1 VILNQLTL
9 TNFGIYKGEHT
20 VALSPT
26 IKKPIILFGA
36 YNGSGKTT
44 FLDALQLVLYGKAA
58 KTSSRGRAA
67 YDDYLRGL
75 INRDV
80 SPKQGA
86 GLKLIF
92 TSKNNGKHESIEV
105 SRTWFD
111 SGSSIKE
118 NCEVKRNGEY
128 DPVSSERW
136 HEFVEE
142 FIPSEISELFFFDGE
157 KIEGL
162 ADPYRSA
169 AILRSGI
176 YSLLGINSIESLIK
190 SLGQIEKRKAS
201 EISKDFKS
209 ISLEQEEI
217 KAKDLALKKDVFSQ
231 EIGSLQNQ
239 LDRILIEIS
248 RAEDEMKLSGA
259 DLLVGRHSLQEQ
271 LSVLKERKKSINIEM
286 LDIAA
291 GRAPLL
297 ILKELITDLRN
308 SIKGASGH
316 NLKSLELIHSEIA
329 GFKTKIK
336 SLRNLNSELE
346 IEIFNVF
353 DSRTK
358 EIVREVDNFSVEANL
373 ADIPEPDELNKLEK
387 DITLKVL
394 ENQRLEEEIDAINK
408 NLQAVP
414 SEDKVKEVIQ
424 ALNEKQKE
432 QTRIEAKLEIL
443 SKELNEVSTLQEKV
457 GREIAIKLNQISQQE
472 TEQVISQRIL
482 NHSQAAKDTLIKFK
496 RELVKK
502 HLETLSDQITDCFR
516 LLHRKSKFDLRFKIN
531 EEDFSLLI
539 LKSSNESVPAKS
551 LSAGERQLLAVAIL
565 WALAKSSGKT
575 LPTVIDTPLGRL
587 DGPHRQKLISNYFPK
602 AGSQVLIFSTDEEIT
617 STYYKALKP
626 YISREYSINYDE
638 VSESSIFEDGYFEY
652 EIN

>member
-26 IKKPIILFGA
+26 AKKPIILFGA

-58 KTSSRGRAA
+58 KTSSRGRTA

-86 GLKLIF
+86 GLNLIF
-92 TSKNNGKHESIEV
+92 TSKSNGKNERIEI

-111 SGSSIKE
+111 SGSAIKE
-118 NCEVKRNGEY
+118 NCEVKRDGVY

-142 FIPSEISELFFFDGE
+142 FMPSEISELFFFDGE

-190 SLGQIEKRKAS
+190 SLGQIEKRKAN
-201 EISKDFKS
+201 EISKDS
-209 ISLEQEEI
+209 EGISLEQEEI
-217 KAKDLALKKDVFSQ
+217 KAKDLALKKDSFSQ
-231 EIGSLQNQ
+231 EIGSLKNQ
-239 LDRILIEIS
+239 LDRVFIEIA

-271 LSVLKERKKSINIEM
+271 LSVLRERKKSINIEM

-297 ILKELITDLRN
+297 ILRELIASLRN
-308 SIKGASGH
+308 NINKASGH
-316 NLKSLELIHSEIA
+316 NLKSLELIHSEIS
-329 GFKTKIK
+329 GFKNKIK
-336 SLRNLNSELE
+336 SLGKLDLDLE
-346 IEIFNVF
+346 KEIFNIF
-353 DSRTK
+353 DSREK
-358 EIVREVDNFSVEANL
+358 DIIEEVDNFSVEANL
-373 ADIPEPDELNKLEK
+373 ADIPDNEELTQLAEG
-387 DITLKVL
+387 ISLKVT
-394 ENQRLEEEIDAINK
+394 ENQRLEDEIDSINK

-414 SEDKVKEVIQ
+414 SEDKVKEIIQ

-432 QTRIEAKLEIL
+432 QARIEAKLEVL
-443 SKELNEVSTLQEKV
+443 GRELDEVSTLQERV
-457 GREIAIKLNQISQQE
+457 GREIATKLNQISQQE
-472 TEQVISQRIL
+472 TEQIISQRVL
-482 NHSQAAKDTLIKFK
+482 NHSQAAKETLIKFK
-496 RELVKK
+496 HELVKK
-502 HLETLSDQITDCFR
+502 HLESLSDQITECFR

-531 EEDFSLLI
+531 EDDFSLSI

-617 STYYKALKP
+617 PNYYKSLKP

-638 VSESSIFEDGYFEY
+638 SSESSIFEDGYFEC

>member
-1 VILNQLTL
+1 MILNQLTL

-26 IKKPIILFGA
+26 TKKPIILFGA

-58 KTSSRGRAA
+58 KTSNRGRTA

-92 TSKNNGKHESIEV
+92 TSKSNGKNESIEV

-118 NCEVKRNGEY
+118 NCEVKRDGEY

-201 EISKDFKS
+201 EISKDS
-209 ISLEQEEI
+209 EGISLEQEEI
-217 KAKDLALKKDVFSQ
+217 KSKDLALKKDVFSQ
-231 EIGSLQNQ
+231 EIGSLKNQ
-239 LDRILIEIS
+239 LDRVLIEIS

-259 DLLVGRHSLQEQ
+259 DLLVSRHSLQEQ
-271 LSVLKERKKSINIEM
+271 SSILKERKKSINIEM

-291 GRAPLL
+291 SRAPLL
-297 ILKELITDLRN
+297 ILKELVTNLRN
-308 SIKGASGH
+308 SIKSASGH
-316 NLKSLELIHSEIA
+316 NLKSLELMHSEIA
-329 GFKTKIK
+329 GFKSKIK
-336 SLRNLNSELE
+336 SLGKLNSDLE
-346 IEIFNVF
+346 KEIFNIF
-353 DSRTK
+353 DSRSK
-358 EIVREVDNFSVEANL
+358 EIIKEVNNFSAEANL
-373 ADIPEPDELNKLEK
+373 ADIPDSEELNLLEMQ
-387 DITLKVL
+387 ISLKVL

-414 SEDKVKEVIQ
+414 SEEKVKEVIQ

-432 QTRIEAKLEIL
+432 RARIEAKLEVL
-443 SKELNEVSTLQEKV
+443 SRELNEVSILQERV
-457 GREIAIKLNQISQQE
+457 GREISVKLNKISQQE

-482 NHSQAAKDTLIKFK
+482 NHAQAAKETLIKFK
-496 RELVKK
+496 QELVKK
-502 HLETLSDQITDCFR
+502 HLESLGGQITDCFR

-531 EEDFSLLI
+531 EDDFSLSV
-539 LKSSNESVPAKS
+539 LKNLNEIVPAKS

-617 STYYKALKP
+617 PTYYKSLKP

-638 VSESSIFEDGYFEY
+638 TSESSIFEDGYFEC
-652 EIN
+652 ETN

>member
-26 IKKPIILFGA
+26 TKKPIILFGA

-58 KTSSRGRAA
+58 KTSSRGRAT

-80 SPKQGA
+80 APKQGA
-86 GLKLIF
+86 GLKLVF
-92 TSKNNGKHESIEV
+92 TSKSNGKNESIEV

-118 NCEVKRNGEY
+118 NCEVKRDGEY

-190 SLGQIEKRKAS
+190 SLGQIEKRKAG
-201 EISKDFKS
+201 EISKDLKG

-271 LSVLKERKKSINIEM
+271 LSVLRERKKSINIEM

-346 IEIFNVF
+346 IEIFNIF

-387 DITLKVL
+387 ETTLKVL
-394 ENQRLEEEIDAINK
+394 ENQKLEEEIDAINK

-432 QTRIEAKLEIL
+432 QTKIEAKLEIL

-482 NHSQAAKDTLIKFK
+482 NHSRAAKDTLIKFK

-502 HLETLSDQITDCFR
+502 HLGTLSDQITDCFR

-539 LKSSNESVPAKS
+539 LKSSNEAVPAKS

-638 VSESSIFEDGYFEY
+638 ASESSIFEDGYFEC
-652 EIN
+652 ETN

>member
-1 VILNQLTL
+1 MILNQLTL

-26 IKKPIILFGA
+26 TKKPIILFGA

-80 SPKQGA
+80 SPRQGA

-92 TSKNNGKHESIEV
+92 TSKSNGKNESIEV

-111 SGSSIKE
+111 TGSSIKE
-118 NCEVKRNGEY
+118 NCEVKRDGVH

-142 FIPSEISELFFFDGE
+142 FMPSEISELFFFDGE

-201 EISKDFKS
+201 EIGKDS
-209 ISLEQEEI
+209 GGISLEQEEI
-217 KAKDLALKKDVFSQ
+217 KAKDLALKKDSFSQ
-231 EIGSLQNQ
+231 EIGSLKNQ
-239 LDRILIEIS
+239 LDRVLIEIA
-248 RAEDEMKLSGA
+248 RAEDEMKLSGG

-271 LSVLKERKKSINIEM
+271 LSVLRERKKSINIEM

-297 ILKELITDLRN
+297 MLKELITNLRN
-308 SIKGASGH
+308 SINSASGH

-336 SLRNLNSELE
+336 SLGNLNLDLE
-346 IEIFNVF
+346 KEIFNVF
-353 DSRTK
+353 DSRSK
-358 EIVREVDNFSVEANL
+358 EIVKEVDNFSVEANL
-373 ADIPEPDELNKLEK
+373 ADIPDPEELIQLEK
-387 DITLKVL
+387 EISLKAL
-394 ENQRLEEEIDAINK
+394 ENQRLEEEIDSINK

-432 QTRIEAKLEIL
+432 QARIEAKLEVIGN
-443 SKELNEVSTLQEKV
+443 ELNEVSTLQERV
-457 GREIAIKLNQISQQE
+457 GREIAAKLNQISQQE
-472 TEQVISQRIL
+472 TEQIISQRIL
-482 NHSQAAKDTLIKFK
+482 NHSQAAKETLIKFK
-496 RELVKK
+496 QELVKK
-502 HLETLSDQITDCFR
+502 HLESLSDQITDCFR

-531 EEDFSLLI
+531 ENDFSLSI

-617 STYYKALKP
+617 PAYYQALKP

-638 VSESSIFEDGYFEY
+638 SSESSIFEDGYFEC
-652 EIN
+652 ETN

>member
-1 VILNQLTL
+1 MILNQLTL

-26 IKKPIILFGA
+26 TKKPIILFGA

-58 KTSSRGRAA
+58 KTSSRGRAT

-80 SPKQGA
+80 APKQGA
-86 GLKLIF
+86 GLKLVF
-92 TSKNNGKHESIEV
+92 TSKSNGKNESIEV

-118 NCEVKRNGEY
+118 NCEVKRDGEY

-190 SLGQIEKRKAS
+190 SLGQIEKRKAG
-201 EISKDFKS
+201 EISKDLKG

-271 LSVLKERKKSINIEM
+271 LSVLRERKKSINIEM

-346 IEIFNVF
+346 IEIFNIF

-387 DITLKVL
+387 ETTLKVL
-394 ENQRLEEEIDAINK
+394 ENQKLEEEIDAINK

-432 QTRIEAKLEIL
+432 QTKIEAKLEIL

-482 NHSQAAKDTLIKFK
+482 NHSRAAKDTLIKFK

-502 HLETLSDQITDCFR
+502 HLGTLSDQITDCFR

-539 LKSSNESVPAKS
+539 LKSSNEAVPAKS

-638 VSESSIFEDGYFEY
+638 ASESSIFEDGYFEC
-652 EIN
+652 ETN